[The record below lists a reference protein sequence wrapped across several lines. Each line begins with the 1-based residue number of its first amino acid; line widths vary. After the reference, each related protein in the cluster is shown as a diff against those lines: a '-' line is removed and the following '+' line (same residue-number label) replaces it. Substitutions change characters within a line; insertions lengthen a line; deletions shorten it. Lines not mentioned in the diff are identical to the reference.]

1 MEEGYGALASD
12 GTVLAILNGAAKA
25 YESQVVMA
33 LNSSPFQ
40 RVELL
45 SEPAAWNP
53 RKQILHI
60 YIVTYLG
67 VLTVF
72 HQNGLSYLVTAF
84 RPIPWKGIGK
94 PRNSDIVREA
104 VRKVRMRKLMVWY
117 EDKKRQA
124 AGNSMSPEIEELSE
138 VVGDAVTTE
147 CGNEEYFV
155 SLILHGE
162 YLRRITQGA
171 ETVDETQLA
180 LLRDYDNW
188 LKINAKYA
196 PDLSRLQEHVE
207 GLLVKLEQ
215 FASLSESS
223 REAVDGE
230 ELVAQLD
237 EAMCIASVGIR
248 IDVYARTTIEEMSEK
263 VNTQFEK
270 VAPSLGDLWEFS
282 SRFLA
287 AFPPDRD
294 CLSLYAFW
302 RSGTR
307 FAPSDV
313 QLELARKHMSAQERS
328 RIIDNAVERF
338 RKTAVLERLLERFD
352 GIREWIVTTLSEP
365 DSVPAPAVG
374 YSVAEE
380 GPVFSPP
387 LYSDDVISVVI
398 DSDTLEVQVAEE
410 YSFEVQSVRNSM
422 GDSLDFQ
429 LSSRERFLRVSL
441 EQLAKEHELKIVL
454 IIDDTIVELPR
465 IQWEAKR

>member
-1 MEEGYGALASD
+1 
-12 GTVLAILNGAAKA
+12 
-25 YESQVVMA
+25 
-33 LNSSPFQ
+33 
-40 RVELL
+40 
-45 SEPAAWNP
+45 
-53 RKQILHI
+53 
-60 YIVTYLG
+60 
-67 VLTVF
+67 
-72 HQNGLSYLVTAF
+72 
-84 RPIPWKGIGK
+84 
-94 PRNSDIVREA
+94 
-104 VRKVRMRKLMVWY
+104 MVWY